1 MTVRSCVFVGAES
14 LLIECAQIWTR
25 AGHQVAGIVSGNNAV
40 RRHAQQ
46 AGIAHWPDVAAWL
59 AAPPTAPL
67 DHLFAV
73 THLAVLPAEALAR
86 PRVSA
91 INFHDAPLPDYAGL
105 NTPVW
110 ALLDGQTEHGVTW
123 HLITAEVDRGDV
135 LVQQRFVI
143 ADNETALTLNT
154 KCFEAGIDTFESLVA
169 KLTDGS
175 LQAQAQTSAPLR
187 MKRRKDRPA
196 AAGVLDWSRSAAD
209 LQRVVQAL
217 DFGTY
222 ANPVAAAK
230 VLHDQ
235 GVWVVGGL
243 EVTAQP
249 STQAPGTVVALD
261 DHGAT
266 VATADQDVR
275 LLSLLST
282 CGRALPWPWLQEQ
295 SALRVGVRLPLL
307 GAAGAQ
313 AIDAAVAATAAH
325 EPFWLSML
333 AGQSAL
339 ELPQI
344 DRSAAAQAVTH
355 HTLDVASPQAVAALA
370 PEARLATLLGWMG
383 RVADKDVFDVGL
395 RTRSA
400 APAGL
405 FAEEAP
411 LRAQLDFTQSLH
423 ANAVRAGQALADA
436 ERRGGYL
443 ADLVARTPELRARMH
458 ERDPRALPVS
468 VQTVPS
474 LDDAR
479 AHASSELTVGLS
491 ADSSA
496 SRWIY
501 DAAKLSA
508 AQVGAL
514 QQQWLTLALAA
525 AAQPERAVGELPLMN
540 DALAERVLR
549 GWNSATASV
558 DHTACIHRLIEAQA
572 ARTPERVA
580 VTSGGQSLSYAQ
592 LDQRAN
598 HLAAHLASCG
608 VGPDK
613 LVGLSMPRGI
623 DLMVGLLAIHKAGG
637 AYVPLDPE
645 YPADRLAYMLADSKA
660 AVLLTHSAVKDRV
673 AAGAARVVVI
683 DELPAAPAVVA
694 RHDGGATAENLA
706 YVIYTSGSTGKPKGV
721 MIEHRNVVNFYAGM
735 DVHLAEDGP
744 GTWLAVTSLSFDI
757 SVLELT
763 WTLARGYTVVVA
775 RDEDRLALAT
785 PAAAAPK
792 KPIDFSLFYFSADEA
807 QGGANK
813 YKLLL
818 EGAKYADRNGFKAV
832 WTPER
837 HFHAFGGLYPN
848 PAVTGAAVAAVTQ
861 HVGIRAGSVVLPLHH
876 PARVA
881 EEWSVVDN
889 ISQGRVGISFASGW
903 QPNDFV
909 LKPENF
915 KDNKNVMLRNIEVVR
930 QLWRGQAV
938 TFDNPLGEK
947 VETRT
952 LPRPV
957 QKELPYW
964 VTSAG
969 NPQTFIDA
977 GRIGANVL
985 THLLGQTVEE
995 LGDKIAAYR
1004 KAYKDAG
1011 HQGEGYVSLML
1022 HSFVAPDMAFVR
1034 ATVKQPLID
1043 YLKTSLNLV
1052 KQYAWT
1058 FPAFKRREG
1067 MDASQG
1073 SVDLQSLA
1081 ADEMDALMEYSFE
1094 RYFEGSGLFGTPES
1108 CGAMVERIK
1117 AVGVDDVACLIDFGI
1132 DGDTVLAHLPH
1143 LNRLRALSQPSVN
1156 ADGVPLAELMQRH
1169 QVTHLQCTPS
1179 MARLLAQDEASRA
1192 GLAKLKRLMVGG
1204 EAFPP
1209 ALAQDLAGLVAGK
1222 VMNMYGPTETTIWSA
1237 VHTVERGEQGV
1248 IPLGKPLANQQIHIL
1263 DSRRQPLPPGVPGE
1277 LAIGGDGV
1285 VRGYFERP
1293 ELTADRFVP
1302 DTVRGQGRLYRTGDL
1317 ARWTE
1322 DGRLEFLGRLDFQIK
1337 LRGYRIELG
1346 EIEAAL
1352 SNQPGVAQAVV
1363 TAREDT
1369 PGDVRLVAYLVAHAG
1384 AAVEPNAL
1392 RDALRADLPDFMV
1405 PAHVMVLPEFPHTPN
1420 GKIDRKALP
1429 APDSQAAKT
1438 QAEFVAPQSDLQAQI
1453 AAVWQDVLKLPQ
1465 VGISDNFFD
1474 LGGHSLLAVQAH
1486 RRLREALQRELSI
1499 TDIFR
1504 FPTIAGLAQYLGG
1517 EVETGAKEGA
1527 ERAQGRRAAMQKRA
1541 QLRSGSRA

>member
-1 MTVRSCVFVGAES
+1 MKTCSAVFVGSES
-14 LLIECAQIWTR
+14 LLIECAQTWAG
-25 AGHQVAGIVSGNNAV
+25 AGHHVAGIVSGNAAV

-46 AGIAHWPDVAAWL
+46 SGIAFWPDVAAWL
-59 AAPPTAPL
+59 AAVPVAPVDL
-67 DHLFAV
+67 LFAI
-73 THLAVLPAEALAR
+73 THLAVLPPDALAR
-86 PRVSA
+86 PRISA

-110 ALLDGQTEHGVTW
+110 ALLDGQTQHGVTW

-135 LVQQRFVI
+135 LVQKRFDI
-143 ADNETALTLNT
+143 AEGETALTLNT
-154 KCFEAGIDTFESLVA
+154 KCFEAGIDTFETVVA
-169 KLTDGS
+169 GLTDGS
-175 LQAQAQTSAPLR
+175 LQAQAQAGPPLR
-187 MKRRKDRPA
+187 MIRRKDRPA
-196 AAGVLDWSRSAAD
+196 AAGVLDWSRPAAD
-209 LQRVVQAL
+209 LSRLVRAL
-217 DFGTY
+217 DFGSY

-230 VLHDQ
+230 VLHHQ
-235 GVWVVGGL
+235 GVWVIGGL
-243 EVTAQP
+243 EVAATA
-249 STQAPGTVVALD
+249 STLPPGTVVAVD

-266 VATADQDVR
+266 VATGDQDVR
-275 LLSLLST
+275 LLSLLSS
-282 CGRALPWPWLQEQ
+282 CGQALPWPWLGEQ
-295 SALRVGVRLPLL
+295 GVVRVGMRLPLL
-307 GAAGAQ
+307 DKATAQ
-313 AIDAAVAATAAH
+313 AIDSAVAATAAH
-325 EPFWLSML
+325 EPFWLSLL
-333 AGQSAL
+333 ASQNAL

-344 DRSAAAQAVTH
+344 ERSAASQQVSHQA
-355 HTLDVASPQAVAALA
+355 LDVRSPQAVAALA
-370 PEARLATLLGWMG
+370 PEARLATLLAWMG
-383 RVADKDVFDVGL
+383 RVADKDLFDVGL
-395 RTRSA
+395 RTATA
-400 APAGL
+400 APTGL
-405 FAEEAP
+405 FADEVP
-411 LRAQLDFTQSLH
+411 LRTTLNFAQNLH
-423 ANAVRAGQALADA
+423 ANASRIGATLADTQ
-436 ERRGGYL
+436 RRGDYL
-443 ADLVARTPELRARMH
+443 ADLVARTPELRARMS

-468 VQTVPS
+468 VQVVHA
-474 LDDAR
+474 LDAAV
-479 AHASSELTVGLS
+479 AHASSELTVALLADGS
-491 ADSSA
+491 AC
-496 SRWIY
+496 RWIY
-501 DAAKLSA
+501 DAAKLST

-514 QQQWLTLALAA
+514 QQQWITLALAA
-525 AAQPERAVGELPLMN
+525 AAQPDRAIGELPLMN
-540 DALAERVLR
+540 EALAQRVLR
-549 GWNSATASV
+549 DWNNTAATV
-558 DHTACIHRLIEAQA
+558 DRAACIHRLIEAQA
-572 ARTPERVA
+572 ARTPERIA
-580 VTSGGQSLSYAQ
+580 VTSGGQSVSYAE

-608 VGPDK
+608 VGPDR

-623 DLMVGLLAIHKAGG
+623 ELMVGLLAIHKAGG

-660 AVLLTHSAVKDRV
+660 AVLLTHSAVKDRIDP
-673 AAGAARVVVI
+673 GAARVVVI
-683 DELPAAPAVVA
+683 DELPAAPTNVP
-694 RHDGGATAENLA
+694 RHDGSAKAEHLA

-721 MIEHRNVVNFYAGM
+721 MIEHRHVVNFYAGM

-763 WTLARGYTVVVA
+763 WTLARGFTVVVA

-785 PAAAAPK
+785 PSTAAPK

-947 VETRT
+947 VEIRT

-985 THLLGQTVEE
+985 THLLGQTVDE
-995 LGDKIAAYR
+995 LAEKIAAYR

-1011 HQGEGYVSLML
+1011 YAGEGYVSLML
-1022 HSFVAPDMAFVR
+1022 HTFVAPDIAFVR
-1034 ATVKQPLID
+1034 TTVKQPLID

-1067 MDASQG
+1067 MDAGQG

-1081 ADEMDALMEYSFE
+1081 PEEMDALMEYSFE
-1094 RYFEGSGLFGTPES
+1094 RYFEGSGLFGTPEG

-1117 AVGVDDVACLIDFGI
+1117 AVGVDDVACLVDFGV

-1143 LNRLRALSQPSVN
+1143 LNRLRALSQPSAN

-1179 MARLLAQDEASRA
+1179 MARILAQDEASRA

-1237 VHTVERGEQGV
+1237 VHTVQRGEQGV
-1248 IPLGKPLANQQIHIL
+1248 IALGKALANQQIHIL

-1293 ELTADRFVP
+1293 DLTADRFVP

-1317 ARWTE
+1317 ARWTQ
-1322 DGRLEFLGRLDFQIK
+1322 DGRLEFLGRLDFQVK
-1337 LRGYRIELG
+1337 VRGYRIELG

-1352 SNQPGVAQAVV
+1352 TNQPGVAQAVV

-1369 PGDVRLVAYLVAHAG
+1369 PGDVRLVAYLVAQAG
-1384 AAVEPNAL
+1384 ATVDPLAL
-1392 RDALRADLPDFMV
+1392 RDALRTELPEFMV
-1405 PAHVMVLPEFPHTPN
+1405 PAHVMVLPEFAHTPN

-1429 APDSQAAKT
+1429 TPESHAPKA